1 MAKMIKYL
9 FFSIFL
15 LLSGCSSDCKRGG
28 DVDLFYIFDVSKPHL
43 QHIDLATSLSENI
56 YDKFNDMGGIMEV
69 SHKSSIIDEISL
81 KPKSPCGEIFNKNN
95 QPKKLKNKIKPENRP
110 EKLFVDDCLSS
121 IRLHKGSNNT
131 DIFGAMYYAS
141 NILQDSSDKF
151 GKVLIIFSDF
161 QVDALQ
167 TTIDNKSQDEYKSKT
182 NLDGIDVLLYFS
194 ETNPLQGTMIGY
206 AQEMSDFMLKKGA
219 KTVSIKQLS
228 SVGSSDDS
236 LKSKAQ
242 EISNQLIDSFQTCK

>member
-1 MAKMIKYL
+1 MVKVKKYL
-9 FFSIFL
+9 FFLFFFL
-15 LLSGCSSDCKRGG
+15 ISGCSSDCKKGG

-43 QHIDLATSLSENI
+43 QHIDQAVNFSSSI
-56 YDKFNDMGGIMEV
+56 YDIFNDLGGVRKV
-69 SHKSSIIDEISL
+69 SHKSSTIDAISL
-81 KPKSPCGEIFNKNN
+81 KSKNPCEEIFDKSSKKKTLK
-95 QPKKLKNKIKPENRP
+95 PKKRDKKP
-110 EKLFVDDCLSS
+110 FVDNCLES
-121 IRLHKGSNNT
+121 IKSHNGSNNT
-131 DIFGAMYYAS
+131 DIFGAIYYAT

-161 QVDALQ
+161 QVDPLQ
-167 TTIDNKSQDEYKSKT
+167 TTIDNNSQKEFKDIIDL
-182 NLDGIDVLLYFS
+182 NGIDVLLYFS

-228 SVGSSDDS
+228 SVGNSDDS

-242 EISNQLIDSFQTCK
+242 EISNQLIDSFLTCK